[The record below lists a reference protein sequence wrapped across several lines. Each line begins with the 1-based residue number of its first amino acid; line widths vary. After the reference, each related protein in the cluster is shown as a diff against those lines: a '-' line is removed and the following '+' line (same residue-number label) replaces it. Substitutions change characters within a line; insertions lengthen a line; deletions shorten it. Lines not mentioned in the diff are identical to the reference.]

1 MPSRQPSPRAKKVR
15 GVVYSAFMFF
25 SILVG
30 VAGLF
35 IAASRDDFTAAP
47 ASQYSDGELVY
58 SSPVLTP
65 SRETHIL
72 YGDKTGGGHRHGV
85 GKPCKSEFPIHWGDD
100 KIIDT
105 VKTLAANDNANW
117 QQQDNGYYVAEQ
129 NVDNVRVRVVLNEDR
144 TRIITAYPTNLPRNA
159 CPARKP
165 ANDN

>member
-1 MPSRQPSPRAKKVR
+1 MYWINKNDPNYTKRVSFVVDKDNAPKKFNI
-15 GVVYSAFMFF
+15 YK
-25 SILVG
+25 LK
-30 VAGLF
+30 
-35 IAASRDDFTAAP
+35 FT
-47 ASQYSDGELVY
+47 DIKV
-58 SSPVLTP
+58 
-65 SRETHIL
+65 
-72 YGDKTGGGHRHGV
+72 
-85 GKPCKSEFPIHWGDD
+85 FDD